1 MTKHPDRE
9 STVEELT
16 RRVRELRE
24 QIGEHE
30 PLATALEK
38 VWAAIDG
45 YLGELRKV
53 STALAGAEADETPLL
68 AQWTSQLFLLD
79 SAFALV
85 DERLLSQASARNRIA
100 TYLESASAELK
111 GGKAKGDK
119 LVVSVESLM
128 ADLVGH
134 LPGGDAELIRLLDV
148 LTKRVRANKESLA
161 HLERALVDF
170 DKRARMLFGA
180 GDAK

>member
-53 STALAGAEADETPLL
+53 STALAGAEADEAPLL
-68 AQWTSQLFLLD
+68 AQWTSQLFLLE

-85 DERLLSQASARNRIA
+85 DERLFSQASARNRI
-100 TYLESASAELK
+100 TLRLELTSADLRA
-111 GGKAKGDK
+111 GKARGDE
-119 LVVSVESLM
+119 LVGSVESLT
-128 ADLVGH
+128 ADIG
-134 LPGGDAELIRLLDV
+134 PYARGDAELIWLLDV
-148 LTKRVRANKESLA
+148 LSKRVATNKESLA
-161 HLERALVDF
+161 HLERALVAF
-170 DKRARMLFGA
+170 EKRGRMLFGA
-180 GDAK
+180 GGAK